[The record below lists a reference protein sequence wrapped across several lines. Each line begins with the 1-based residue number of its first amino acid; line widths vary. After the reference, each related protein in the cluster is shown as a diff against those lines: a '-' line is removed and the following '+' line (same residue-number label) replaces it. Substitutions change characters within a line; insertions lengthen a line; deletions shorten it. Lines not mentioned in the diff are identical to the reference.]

1 MQSRF
6 TPSES
11 RKLRSLKTP
20 AGIQRFLDEM
30 PYHFA
35 TSAWSPRVV
44 LREGT
49 AHCLE
54 GAMFAAAALRMLG
67 FAPLLLDLEADN
79 DVDHV
84 LAIFKVRGHWGA
96 VGKSNYAGCR
106 YRDPVYRTLRELA
119 LSYFHIYF
127 NMRGERTLRRYS
139 RPVNLSRFDRQNWMT
154 SEKDIWFVPEYLYV
168 IPHFP
173 LLKPALVKNLT
184 RVDGRT
190 VQSEIVGHQPESS
203 ARAPRIFRKTWPKKF

>member
-1 MQSRF
+1 MQSNF
-6 TPSES
+6 TPWEL

-20 AGIQRFLDEM
+20 FGIQRFLDEM
-30 PYHFA
+30 PYHLA

-54 GAMFAAAALRMLG
+54 GATLAAAALRVLG
-67 FAPLLLDLEADN
+67 FPPLLFDLEADN

-96 VGKSNYAGCR
+96 VGKSNYTGCR

-127 NMRGERTLRRYS
+127 NIRGERTLRRYS
-139 RPVNLSRFDRQNWMT
+139 RPVNLVRFDREKWMT
-154 SEKDIWFVPEYLYV
+154 SEKDIWFVPEYLYTM
-168 IPHFP
+168 PHIP

-190 VQSEIVGHQPESS
+190 IQGEIVGHQRESS
-203 ARAPRIFRKTWPKKF
+203 ARLPRIFRES

>member
-1 MQSRF
+1 MQDKF

-20 AGIQRFLDEM
+20 AGIQRFLDEI
-30 PYHFA
+30 PYHLA
-35 TSAWSPRVV
+35 TTAWSPRVV
-44 LREGT
+44 LRERT

-54 GAMFAAAALRMLG
+54 GAILAAAALRVIG
-67 FAPLLLDLEADN
+67 FPPLVLDLEADR
-79 DVDHV
+79 DTDHV

-96 VGKSNYAGCR
+96 VAKSNFTGCR
-106 YRDPVYRTLRELA
+106 YREPVYRTLRELA
-119 LSYFHIYF
+119 LSYFNIYF

-139 RPVNLSRFDRQNWMT
+139 RPVNLARFDQEKWMT
-154 SEKDIWFVPEYLYV
+154 SEKDIWFVPAYLYV
-168 IPHFP
+168 IPHLP

-190 VQSEIVGHQPESS
+190 IQAEIVGHRRERS
-203 ARAPRIFRKTWPKKF
+203 ARLPRIFRKR